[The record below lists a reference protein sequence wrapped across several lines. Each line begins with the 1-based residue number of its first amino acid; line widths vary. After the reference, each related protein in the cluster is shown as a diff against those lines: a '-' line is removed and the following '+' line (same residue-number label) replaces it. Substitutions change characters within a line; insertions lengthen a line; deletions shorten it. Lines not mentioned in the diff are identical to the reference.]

1 MKTNLIK
8 DINSLFK
15 YFIDKLNS
23 LDKDNLEEV
32 NDFLDEYS
40 IYFERRIFDSIEYEN
55 ISGRDYLNNKIIELL
70 NTSTDSLLIGD
81 SIIKYCLTHDK
92 RIDSFLY
99 YYDLLRCLNE
109 LDITKD
115 MDINIDFKIE
125 DDSIIKDNITI
136 HLGKRDLFNSDDVSN
151 LLHIRKV
158 LKKYDEDYHRDNKND
173 LENIY
178 YQISYYL
185 KRISLTNKLS
195 DLIPNNY
202 DQDLYSYKSLSE
214 LIRTYNDTRLDN
226 VLEELNTYS
235 RFRDVNSDDYFI
247 MISGLNIEG
256 IDEDLLAKDY
266 VERYLSN
273 KVDNSSIEENG
284 YDKANLLPFIYILI
298 DLVSNGLKNDVL
310 EDNWDNYKNLYE
322 VIIRSQDLLKI
333 FKDYNSL
340 IKDNKKDDNDNTLVE
355 FLKFK
360 LYDIYNSNSE
370 IVNEWCRQNYIDNY
384 EYNSDYYKGD
394 MKKELDTMYLRDY
407 INRER
412 IVKKVI

>member
-70 NTSTDSLLIGD
+70 NTNTDSLLIGD

-202 DQDLYSYKSLSE
+202 DQDLYSYKSLSD

-394 MKKELDTMYLRDY
+394 MKSELDTMYLRDY

>member
-1 MKTNLIK
+1 MNTNLIK

-70 NTSTDSLLIGD
+70 NTNTDSLLIGD

-298 DLVSNGLKNDVL
+298 DLVSNGLKNGIL

-407 INRER
+407 INREK
-412 IVKKVI
+412 IVKNFI

>member
-70 NTSTDSLLIGD
+70 NTNTDSLLIGD

>member
-1 MKTNLIK
+1 MKTNHIK

-70 NTSTDSLLIGD
+70 NTNTDSLLIGD

-202 DQDLYSYKSLSE
+202 DQDLYSYKSLSD

>member
-70 NTSTDSLLIGD
+70 NTNTDSLLIGD

-298 DLVSNGLKNDVL
+298 DLVSNGLKNGIL

>member
-70 NTSTDSLLIGD
+70 NTNTDSLLIGD

-202 DQDLYSYKSLSE
+202 DQDLYSYKSLSD

-266 VERYLSN
+266 VERYLSI

-298 DLVSNGLKNDVL
+298 DLVSNGLKNGIL
-310 EDNWDNYKNLYE
+310 EDDWDNYKNLYE

>member
-8 DINSLFK
+8 DTNSLFQ
-15 YFIDKLNS
+15 YFLDKFNS
-23 LDKDNLEEV
+23 LDKDNLENV
-32 NDFLDEYS
+32 NEFLDEYS
-40 IYFERRIFDSIEYEN
+40 IYFERRIFESIEYDN
-55 ISGRDYLNNKIIELL
+55 CSGRDYLNNKIIELL
-70 NTSTDSLLIGD
+70 NTNTDSLLIGD

-99 YYDLLRCLNE
+99 YYDILRCLNE
-109 LDITKD
+109 LNINND
-115 MDINIDFKIE
+115 MDINVDFKIE
-125 DDSIIKDNITI
+125 EDYIIKDNITI
-136 HLGKRDLFNSDDVSN
+136 HLGKNELFNSDDIVN
-151 LLHIRKV
+151 LLHIRRV
-158 LKKYDEDYHRDNKND
+158 LKKYDEDYHRDNKNE

-185 KRISLTNKLS
+185 KRISLTNKLNE
-195 DLIPNNY
+195 LIPNNY
-202 DQDLYSYKSLSE
+202 DQDLYSYKSLSD
-214 LIRTYNDTRLDN
+214 LIRTYNDTRLDS

-235 RFRDVNSDDYFI
+235 RYRDINSDDYFI

-273 KVDNSSIEENG
+273 KVDNRSIEENG

-298 DLVSNGLKNDVL
+298 DLISNGLKNGIL
-310 EDNWDNYKNLYE
+310 EDDWDNYKNLYE

-333 FKDYNSL
+333 FKDYDDL
-340 IKDNKKDDNDNTLVE
+340 IKSNKKDDNDNTLVA

-360 LYDIYNSNSE
+360 LYDIYNSNND
-370 IVNEWCRQNYIDNY
+370 IVSEWCRQNYIDNY
-384 EYNSDYYKGD
+384 EYNSDYYKDD

-407 INRER
+407 INKNR
-412 IVKKVI
+412 IIRKVI

>member
-70 NTSTDSLLIGD
+70 NTNTDSLLIGD

-202 DQDLYSYKSLSE
+202 DQDLYSYKSLSD

>member
-1 MKTNLIK
+1 MNTNLIK

-70 NTSTDSLLIGD
+70 NTNTDSLLIGD

-109 LDITKD
+109 LDITND

-298 DLVSNGLKNDVL
+298 DLVSNGLKNGIL

>member
-70 NTSTDSLLIGD
+70 NTNTDSLLIGD

-298 DLVSNGLKNDVL
+298 DLVSNGLKNSIL

>member
-70 NTSTDSLLIGD
+70 NTNTDSLLIGD

-202 DQDLYSYKSLSE
+202 DQDLYSYKSLSD

-298 DLVSNGLKNDVL
+298 DLVSNGLKNSIL

>member
-70 NTSTDSLLIGD
+70 NTNTDSLLIGD

-256 IDEDLLAKDY
+256 IDEDLLANDY

>member
-70 NTSTDSLLIGD
+70 NTNTDSLLIGD

-202 DQDLYSYKSLSE
+202 DQDLYSYKSLSD

-266 VERYLSN
+266 VERYLSI

-298 DLVSNGLKNDVL
+298 DLVSNGLKNGIL
-310 EDNWDNYKNLYE
+310 EDDWDNYKNIYE

>member
-70 NTSTDSLLIGD
+70 NTNTDSLLIGD

-109 LDITKD
+109 LDITND

-185 KRISLTNKLS
+185 KGISLTNKLS

>member
-70 NTSTDSLLIGD
+70 NTNTDSLLIGD

-202 DQDLYSYKSLSE
+202 DQDLYSYKSLSD

-298 DLVSNGLKNDVL
+298 DLVSNGLKNGIL

>member
-8 DINSLFK
+8 DTNSLFQ
-15 YFIDKLNS
+15 YFLDKFNS
-23 LDKDNLEEV
+23 LDKDNLENV
-32 NDFLDEYS
+32 NEFLDEYS
-40 IYFERRIFDSIEYEN
+40 IYFERRIFESIEYDN
-55 ISGRDYLNNKIIELL
+55 CSGRDYLNNKIIELL
-70 NTSTDSLLIGD
+70 NTNTDSLLIGD

-99 YYDLLRCLNE
+99 YYDILRCLNE
-109 LDITKD
+109 LNINND
-115 MDINIDFKIE
+115 MDINVDFKIE
-125 DDSIIKDNITI
+125 EDYIIKDNITI
-136 HLGKRDLFNSDDVSN
+136 HLGKNELFNSDDIVN
-151 LLHIRKV
+151 LLHIRRV
-158 LKKYDEDYHRDNKND
+158 LKKYDEDYHRDNKNE

-185 KRISLTNKLS
+185 KRISLTNKLNE
-195 DLIPNNY
+195 LIPNNY
-202 DQDLYSYKSLSE
+202 DQDLYSYKSLSD
-214 LIRTYNDTRLDN
+214 LIRTYNDTRLDS

-235 RFRDVNSDDYFI
+235 RYRDINSDDYFI

-273 KVDNSSIEENG
+273 KVDNRSIEENG

-298 DLVSNGLKNDVL
+298 DLISNGLKNGIL
-310 EDNWDNYKNLYE
+310 EDDWDNYKNLYE

-333 FKDYNSL
+333 FKDYDDL
-340 IKDNKKDDNDNTLVE
+340 IKSNKKDDNDNTLVA

-360 LYDIYNSNSE
+360 LYDIYNSNSD
-370 IVNEWCRQNYIDNY
+370 IVSEWCRQNYIDNY
-384 EYNSDYYKGD
+384 EYNSDYYKDD

-407 INRER
+407 INKNR
-412 IVKKVI
+412 IIRKVI